1 MVMRSNTMLF
11 TDNIIH
17 YGRRKSK
24 RTADVLR
31 SWENLHN
38 YRYTEYGCKR
48 KKYCEYIYYILYIVY
63 SIGKITHVGKMKK
76 KCNRYTPPPPTADI
90 LSEWRKNFLMRR
102 SIRVRRYTA
111 VYCLHCY
118 CALYTIQNNSSRLCG
133 ISIISRR
140 KIATWLIQRIS
151 VYNIPIRLSIFFF
164 YFKSNHPNIRKQ
176 LFLIPLISHKSTT
189 LLHSSSVNN

>member
-11 TDNIIH
+11 TDTIIH

-48 KKYCEYIYYILYIVY
+48 KKYCELLY

-76 KCNRYTPPPPTADI
+76 KMQSLHTAAAD
-90 LSEWRKNFLMRR
+90 SK
-102 SIRVRRYTA
+102 Y
-111 VYCLHCY
+111 
-118 CALYTIQNNSSRLCG
+118 
-133 ISIISRR
+133 
-140 KIATWLIQRIS
+140 
-151 VYNIPIRLSIFFF
+151 PIGMA
-164 YFKSNHPNIRKQ
+164 
-176 LFLIPLISHKSTT
+176 
-189 LLHSSSVNN
+189 